1 MTTILERLDR
11 MERDLSRLNQEVLD
25 LRAEVA
31 EAPAPYLPPA
41 PDVPPASHVPPAAPV
56 PRAVPVRAATTRPAP
71 QRPASPPRLPVTPRN
86 RRLLLPAAVLGA
98 CKRVTTA

>member
-56 PRAVPVRAATTRPAP
+56 PRAVPARGDSSACSSPSRVAAPPAGD
-71 QRPASPPRLPVTPRN
+71 
-86 RRLLLPAAVLGA
+86 AA
-98 CKRVTTA
+98 